1 MLGGNSPVDCIGRGG
16 APVELKV
23 LGVLRILGRAT
34 CFDGITELSGIP
46 TSSMQALSHRFTAW
60 FPKDIYPEFVY
71 APKTRE
77 DLARVETPYALVGLP
92 GCIGSMG
99 VVHIAWC
106 MCPTYYDLERL
117 GSDQLRTPLF
127 SHDQPTYFSLIILY
141 SYKNLFISP

>member
-77 DLARVETPYALVGLP
+77 DLARVELPTRWWACRAASGPWTLSTLRGACVHLKAGAKLYAGGARSLLHRDVA
-92 GCIGSMG
+92 
-99 VVHIAWC
+99 VVAHGK
-106 MCPTYYDLERL
+106 DLA
-117 GSDQLRTPLF
+117 
-127 SHDQPTYFSLIILY
+127 
-141 SYKNLFISP
+141 